1 MTIVQ
6 QLAMDAV
13 DLSQS
18 AIVDLA
24 MNGLKESIRSHVMG
38 REPKTYEELR
48 RAIDVATNISES
60 RKNNVNNDSNSD
72 DKLTNIS
79 KNDVNSMFASFVESM
94 RTVMQQEVMTVKTQ
108 QSRTQVQTRLSLQRV
123 W

>member
-1 MTIVQ
+1 MKAAFLQRFSCLKTNKQIYKLQQSENETGGQYLTRVQ
-6 QLAMDAV
+6 QLAMGVV

-24 MNGLKESIRSHVMG
+24 MNGLKESMRSYVMG

-60 RKNNVNNDSNSD
+60 SKNNVNNDSKSD
-72 DKLTNIS
+72 DKLTNMS
-79 KNDVNSMFASFVESM
+79 KNDVNSMFASFY
-94 RTVMQQEVMTVKTQ
+94 
-108 QSRTQVQTRLSLQRV
+108 
-123 W
+123 